1 MDKFKKYRIYLIVI
15 LIFILILFNVGIN
28 IQYICLNEPS
38 QAISKFEENEISF
51 VVNLNNLTKK
61 KHCFFYEI
69 IKKLNLKRNYYFVK
83 IFEKTLNEN
92 LFKIVENT
100 PIKIVESNFP
110 DSIFL
115 PLVVSLY
122 GIIQPKFVLFIEGED
137 LLFNSGKYL
146 TEWII
151 DSYDKIIKNNYDYIF
166 GGFQFID
173 GKKIGCSI
181 LLSKAS
187 IIEHLLYYTDSDTT
201 HVNPFIQLSFAT
213 KTKFCVVPFN
223 FLKPMKLDINHQRFS
238 SNMKCPSINDK
249 EIPSLCIMLPNFKRN
264 YFSYSFSAF
273 SNQTFKP
280 KFYLII
286 QNENRINYNLLL
298 IQKFVNEPIYHIW
311 MQNWN
316 PFFFLNHRLSSV
328 LPCDFVMK
336 YDDDQWPID
345 NNIQQNLMK
354 AVKNKNIIIGYRGYS
369 VQKSFCG
376 YSPVNYTKTENDV
389 VDHSA
394 VPLLIRPGY
403 IKLDARN
410 YIYRLFG
417 GEDISLSLNSR
428 KLCNV
433 TSKTMQMTLMELQ
446 KDGNN
451 QRADKQIILA
461 YKNEKEKQFN
471 LFGNIYCYLIRSGYK
486 PRRWEGFQIPPKDY
500 LNITIEHKSI
510 N

>member
-1 MDKFKKYRIYLIVI
+1 MNKFKKYRIDLIVI
-15 LIFILILFNVGIN
+15 LIFILILFNVGITDKSFYPN
-28 IQYICLNEPS
+28 ETIQIF
-38 QAISKFEENEISF
+38 SKFEENEISF
-51 VVNLNNLTKK
+51 VVNLNKLTRK

-69 IKKLNLKRNYYFVK
+69 IKKLNLKRNCYFVK
-83 IFEKTLNEN
+83 NYEKTLNES

-100 PIKIVESNFP
+100 SIKIVHSNFP

-122 GIIQPKFVLFIEGED
+122 GIIQPKFIIFIEGED
-137 LLFNSGKYL
+137 LLYNNGNYL
-146 TEWII
+146 TKWII

-166 GGFQFID
+166 GGFQFIE

-187 IIEHLLYYTDSDTT
+187 VIEHLLYYTDSDTT
-201 HVNPFIQLSFAT
+201 HANPFIQLSLAT
-213 KTKFCVVPFN
+213 NTKFGFFPFN
-223 FLKPMKLDINHQRFS
+223 FLNPLKLDINNQRFS
-238 SNMKCPSINDK
+238 FNMKCPSINDK

-264 YFSYSFSAF
+264 YFSYSFPAF
-273 SNQTFKP
+273 ANQTFKP

-286 QNENRINYNLLL
+286 QNENRINYNISL
-298 IQKFVNEPIYHIW
+298 IQKFVTEPIYHIW

-328 LPCDFVMK
+328 LPCDFIMK

-345 NNIQQNLMK
+345 NNIQFNLIEE
-354 AVKNKNIIIGYRGYS
+354 AKNKNMIIGYRGYS

-376 YSPVNYTKTENDV
+376 YSPVNYTKTENNV

-433 TSKTMQMTLMELQ
+433 TSKTMKMKLMELQ

-451 QRADKQIILA
+451 QRGDKQIILA
-461 YKNEKEKQFN
+461 YKNEKEKSFN
-471 LFGNIYCYLIRSGYK
+471 LFRNIYCYLIRSGYK
-486 PRRWEGFQIPPKDY
+486 PRRWERFQISAKDY